1 MKIPYLIKKRL
12 KSGEVAY
19 YFNLPPRLVPDGCNI
34 KRSYPLGLD
43 YGKACQ
49 KAFELYNQ
57 LKNYKK
63 YEENIMPKS
72 LRHIW
77 KDYIASRFYKKL
89 SPDTAKGYTYTYN
102 FLCNLKSGKTGKSF
116 ADIPLDSFSSS
127 AAYNLYEKIVEKTG
141 NIYKARYC
149 ITVLKMLYNRGIYFD
164 ILEGK
169 NPFENLNISKPKAK
183 KLLIQEEDR
192 QQFIKLAYEKG
203 KTHLALALELNDYLA
218 QRGGDI
224 RRLTGD
230 NIKEYNN
237 FLFFVFEQHKTGK
250 QVYIPIP
257 ERLWDKVKN
266 IKGYIIHDEFGG
278 FSKDRLSR
286 HFKKFSDEIG
296 IKITFKQT
304 RHTALT
310 KYAEAGV
317 RDIALKSISGHSKVD
332 TLTDY
337 YVADTPELAL
347 SAYMRRIESESQN
360 EKPKQSEKY

>member
-1 MKIPYLIKKRL
+1 MKIPYLTKKRL
-12 KSGEVAY
+12 KNGDIAY
-19 YFNLPPRLVPDGCNI
+19 YFNLPLRLIPDGCTI
-34 KRSYPLGLD
+34 KQSVPLGRD
-43 YGKACQ
+43 YGNACQ

-57 LKNYKK
+57 LKNFKK
-63 YEENIMPKS
+63 YQENIIPKT

-77 KDYIASRFYKKL
+77 KDYTASRFYKKL
-89 SPDTAKGYTYTYN
+89 CLDTAKGYTYTYK
-102 FLCNLKSGKTGKSF
+102 FLCNLKSGKTGKSL
-116 ADIPLDSFSSS
+116 ADIPLDSFSSE
-127 AAYNLYEKIVEKTG
+127 AAFNLYEKILDKTE
-141 NIYKARYC
+141 NVYKARYC

-169 NPFENLNISKPKAK
+169 NPFENLNLSKPKAK
-183 KLLIQEEDR
+183 KQLIRENDR
-192 QQFIKLAYEKG
+192 QEFIRLAYERG
-203 KTHLALALELNDYLA
+203 KDHLGLALELNDYLA

-224 RRLTGD
+224 RRLTGE
-230 NIKEYNN
+230 NVEEYNN

-250 QVYIPIP
+250 KVYIPIP
-257 ERLWDKVKN
+257 ERFWDKIKN
-266 IKGYIIHDEFGG
+266 TKGYIIHDGFGG
-278 FSKDRLSR
+278 FTKDRLSR
-286 HFKKFSDEIG
+286 HFKRFSDEVG

-347 SAYMRRIESESQN
+347 SAYLRRVKAESQN
-360 EKPKQSEKY
+360 KKEKKSE